1 MLLRSRVLETPF
13 QYFLALVWLMIALAI
28 PGCSEGIDSI
38 TGSDGYLPISKP
50 MVELPPDVGRPFL
63 DVANFDLADFGY
75 IEEEFFVSGTASA
88 FTSLNEFQPDG
99 FWAAE
104 PGEAASYKTRIVV
117 IRPIEASDFSG
128 TVMVEWINS
137 ALAWERAPIWITGHT
152 GILREGHALVAVS
165 ALSWGVE
172 GLGDDGL
179 PLYLKAVNPDR
190 YGSLHHPGNSFSYDI
205 FSQVGEAIGNPEPID
220 LLGGLKAK
228 QVLAVG
234 SATAATYL
242 VTYINA
248 VHPLYDPY
256 RGYLLR
262 GRLGGSYP
270 LSAPP
275 QQPIASPETVRIRT
289 DLNVPVLTLQSE
301 SDLFAF
307 GFVDDRQEDSDLL
320 RLWEIAGT
328 SHTNAYTLANGINDT
343 GDDPEYY
350 VLKENN
356 EGCDLPVNSAPSSW
370 SLNTAISALSKWAL
384 NGDQPSIA
392 ERLVITDDMLS
403 FQYDEYGNVL
413 GGVRNPYVVVPA
425 ATLSGEGNTGP
436 RSCSYRG
443 TTSLFS
449 QSVMASMYIDK
460 TGYIQAVSEATED
473 AVANGFLLTPDAER
487 VKAAASLQWDMLS
500 N

>member
-1 MLLRSRVLETPF
+1 MFLRTRVLEKRVK
-13 QYFLALVWLMIALAI
+13 LVVALIWLMAALAI
-28 PGCSEGIDSI
+28 SGCSDGSDSI
-38 TGSDGYLPISKP
+38 PRSDGYLPISNP
-50 MVELPPDVGRPFL
+50 MVELPPDEGEPFL
-63 DVANFDLADFGY
+63 GVANFDLADFGY
-75 IEEEFFVSGTASA
+75 IEEEFFVSGTANA
-88 FTSLNEFQPDG
+88 FTNLNEFHPDG

-104 PGEAASYKTRIVV
+104 PGETASYKTRIVV
-117 IRPIEASDFSG
+117 IRPIDAADFSG

-137 ALAWERAPIWITGHT
+137 AAAWDRAPIWITGHT
-152 GILREGHALVAVS
+152 EILREGHALVAVS
-165 ALSWGVE
+165 ALSWGVD

-179 PLYLKAVNPDR
+179 PLYLKAVNLDR
-190 YGSLHHPGNSFSYDI
+190 YGSLNHPGNSFSYDM
-205 FSQVGEAIGNPEPID
+205 FSQVGEVIRNPESID
-220 LLGGLKAK
+220 VLGGLEAR

-256 RGYLLR
+256 HGYLLR
-262 GRLGGSYP
+262 GRFGGSYP
-270 LSAPP
+270 LSELP
-275 QQPIASPETVRIRT
+275 QQPIDSPETVKIRT
-289 DLNVPVLTLQSE
+289 DLNVPVFTLQSE
-301 SDLFAF
+301 SDLFVF
-307 GFVDDRQEDSDLL
+307 GFIDDRQEDSDLL

-328 SHTNAYTLANGINDT
+328 SHANAYTLSSGLNDT

-370 SLNTAISALSKWAL
+370 WLNTAISALSEWAL
-384 NGDQPSIA
+384 NGDQPPIA
-392 ERLVITDDMLS
+392 ERLAITDDMLS

-413 GGVRNPYVVVPA
+413 GGVRNPYVDAPA
-425 ATLSGEGNTGP
+425 AILSGEGQTGP

-449 QSVMASMYIDK
+449 QSVMASLYIEK
-460 TGYIQAVSEATED
+460 TGYIQAVSEAAEG
-473 AVANGFLLTPDAER
+473 AVAKGFLLPPDAER

-500 N
+500 Y

>member
-1 MLLRSRVLETPF
+1 MLLCNRGLEAPF
-13 QYFLALVWLMIALAI
+13 QYFVALVWLMIALVI
-28 PGCSEGIDSI
+28 SGCSDGIESI
-38 TGSDGYLPISKP
+38 LASDDYLPISNP
-50 MVELPPDVGRPFL
+50 MVELPPDVGEPFL
-63 DVANFDLADFGY
+63 AVANFDLADFGY

-88 FTSLNEFQPDG
+88 FTNLNEFQPDG
-99 FWAAE
+99 FWAAQ
-104 PGEAASYKTRIVV
+104 PGEAASYKTRVVV
-117 IRPIEASDFSG
+117 IRPIDSSDFSG

-152 GILREGHALVAVS
+152 EILREGHALVAVS

-190 YGSLHHPGNSFSYDI
+190 YGSLNHPGNSFSYDI
-205 FSQVGEAIGNPEPID
+205 FSQVGEVIRNPESID
-220 LLGGLKAK
+220 VLGGLEAR
-228 QVLAVG
+228 QILAVG

-248 VHPLYDPY
+248 VHPLYNPY

-270 LSAPP
+270 LSEPP
-275 QQPIASPETVRIRT
+275 QQPIDSPETVRIRT
-289 DLNVPVLTLQSE
+289 DLNVPVLTVQSE
-301 SDLFAF
+301 SDLFVF
-307 GFVDDRQEDSDLL
+307 GFIDDRQEDSDLL
-320 RLWEIAGT
+320 RLWEVAGT
-328 SHTNAYTLANGINDT
+328 SHTNAYTLADGINDT

-350 VLKENN
+350 VLKEND
-356 EGCDLPVNSAPSSW
+356 EGCDLPVNSAPTSW
-370 SLNTAISALSKWAL
+370 WLNTAISAISKWAL
-384 NGDQPSIA
+384 NGSLPPFAD
-392 ERLVITDDMLS
+392 RLEVTDDTLS

-413 GGVRNPYVVVPA
+413 GGVRNPYVVAPV

-436 RSCSYRG
+436 RSCNYRG

-449 QSVMASMYIDK
+449 QSVMASKYINK
-460 TGYIQAVSEATED
+460 TGYIQRVSEATED
-473 AVANGFLLTPDAER
+473 AVANGFLLPQDAER
-487 VKAAASLQWDMLS
+487 VKAAASLQWDILS

>member
-1 MLLRSRVLETPF
+1 MSQCKRVLEPPLQF
-13 QYFLALVWLMIALAI
+13 AVVLIWLAMAQAI
-28 PGCSEGIDSI
+28 SGCSDS
-38 TGSDGYLPISKP
+38 SDSRPVSDDYLPISNP
-50 MVELPPDVGRPFL
+50 MVELPPDVGEPFL
-63 DVANFDLADFGY
+63 AVANFDLADFGY
-75 IEEEFFVSGTASA
+75 IEEEFFVSGTANA
-88 FTSLNEFQPDG
+88 FTSLNEFHPDG

-104 PGEAASYKTRIVV
+104 PGETASYKTRIVV
-117 IRPIEASDFSG
+117 IRPIGAADFSG

-137 ALAWERAPIWITGHT
+137 ALAWDRAPIWITGHT
-152 GILREGHALVAVS
+152 EILREGHALVAVS

-190 YGSLHHPGNSFSYDI
+190 YGSLNHPGDSFSYDM
-205 FSQVGEAIGNPEPID
+205 FSQVGEAIRNPQSID
-220 LLGGLKAK
+220 VMGGLETR

-242 VTYINA
+242 ATYINA
-248 VHPLYDPY
+248 VHPLYNPY

-270 LSAPP
+270 LSEPP
-275 QQPIASPETVRIRT
+275 QQPIDSPDTVRIRT

-301 SDLFAF
+301 SDLFVF
-307 GFVDDRQEDSDLL
+307 GFIDDRQEDSDFL

-328 SHTNAYTLANGINDT
+328 SHTNAYTIGNGIDDT

-370 SLNTAISALSKWAL
+370 WLNTAISALSEWAL
-384 NGDQPSIA
+384 NGDQPPVA
-392 ERLVITDDMLS
+392 ERLVTTDDMLS
-403 FQYDEYGNVL
+403 FQYDEHGIVL
-413 GGVRNPYVVVPA
+413 GGVRNPYVDVPA
-425 ATLSGEGNTGP
+425 AILSGEGQTGP

-460 TGYIQAVSEATED
+460 AGYIQMVSEAVED
-473 AVANGFLLTPDAER
+473 AIAKGFLLPPDGER
-487 VKAAASLQWDMLS
+487 VKAAASIQWEMLS